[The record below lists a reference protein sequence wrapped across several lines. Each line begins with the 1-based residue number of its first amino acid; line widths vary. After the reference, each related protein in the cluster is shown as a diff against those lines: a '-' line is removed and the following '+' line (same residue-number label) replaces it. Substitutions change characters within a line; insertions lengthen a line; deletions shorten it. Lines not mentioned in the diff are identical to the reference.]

1 MNNLHFVH
9 KLYKILM
16 FSNNLSILLFL
27 IILSSEFV
35 QGSKVHKLKEFTFKF
50 FVLSVGWNEFHLPA
64 ASKGITHC

>member
-50 FVLSVGWNEFHLPA
+50 FILYYPLHGTSFIYLLQVRE
-64 ASKGITHC
+64 